1 MPQLSGPELANRLRL
16 LRPDMKVLWMSGYT
30 DDSIVRHGVL
40 ESKVAYLQKPIT
52 VQSLTTKGRSVLGGP
67 GDADS
72 TPEPA

>member
-52 VQSLTTKGRSVLGGP
+52 VQSLTTKVRSVLGGQR
-67 GDADS
+67 DADS